1 MRAGTTPVVVVGAGI
16 AGLSTALAA
25 APREVVLIDPGALNS
40 SGLAQGGIAAALGT
54 GDSVGAHVTDTLTA
68 GAFHNDSA
76 ISRSVLAAA
85 PDAIGWLEAIG
96 VTFDR
101 SGDGM
106 LQLGREGGHSAHR
119 IVHAG
124 GDGTG
129 AHVLSALRERVRSAG
144 HVHWCV
150 GPDVD
155 ALLMR
160 GDAVAGVRMRDVED
174 AEEWVAS
181 DAVVLATGGIGALFA
196 RTTNVESNT
205 GSGLALAMF
214 AGARMRDLEFVQ
226 FHPTA
231 LDCERSRLP
240 LVTEALRGAGA
251 RLVDD
256 RGDALMTGH
265 HPLGDLAPRDIVARR
280 VWEASQSGRV
290 SLDATALVAGWERS
304 FPTVLS
310 LCDELRIDPRREPLP
325 ITAAAHFHMGGIAT
339 DLLGRSAVPNLHA
352 VGEVACNGLHGA
364 NRLASNS
371 LLEGV
376 VCGRHLGA
384 HLRDRSP
391 RKGRGES
398 RVVERGAALAPGALT
413 QLRQAMWNAAGP
425 VRTAQRLRD
434 AIDTCERMPGWEAR
448 VANALLVAALRRT
461 RSLGAHWRADTV

>member
-1 MRAGTTPVVVVGAGI
+1 MRTGTTPVVVIGAGI

-25 APREVVLIDPGALNS
+25 APREVVLIDPGGLNS
-40 SGLAQGGIAAALGT
+40 SGLAQGGIAAALGP
-54 GDSVGAHVTDTLTA
+54 GDNVGAHVADTLIA

-76 ISRSVLAAA
+76 ISRSVLSQA
-85 PDAIGWLEAIG
+85 PDAIAWLETIG
-96 VTFDR
+96 VSFDR
-101 SGDGM
+101 SGDGA
-106 LQLGREGGHSAHR
+106 LQLGREGGHGLHR

-129 AHVLSALRERVRSAG
+129 GRVVAALRERVRSAQ
-144 HVHWCV
+144 HIHWCTGV
-150 GPDVD
+150 DAD

-160 GDAVAGVRMRDVED
+160 GDAVAGVRMRDAD
-174 AEEWVAS
+174 GTEEWIAS
-181 DAVVLATGGIGALFA
+181 DAVVLATGGVGALFA

-214 AGARMRDLEFVQ
+214 AGARLRDLEFVQ

-231 LDCERSRLP
+231 LDCDRSRLP

-251 RLVDD
+251 RLIDD
-256 RGDALMTGH
+256 RGGALMAGH

-280 VWEASQSGRV
+280 VWEASRSGRV
-290 SLDATALVAGWERS
+290 LLDATALPSDWERS

-310 LCDELRIDPRREPLP
+310 LCGELRMDPRRDPLP

-413 QLRQAMWNAAGP
+413 QLRRAMWNAAGP
-425 VRTAQRLRD
+425 VRTADRLRE
-434 AIDTCERMPGWEAR
+434 AIDLCERMPGWEAR
-448 VANALLVAALRRT
+448 VARALLVAALRRT
-461 RSLGAHWRADTV
+461 RSLGAHWRADAA